1 MGLQP
6 DTLPN
11 GSSLLLTILHHFVV
25 LRIRPRMETSKCPCN
40 LIWQYCTN
48 SHGLMLLSTNGLQTK
63 SPRPYTGLRGL
74 YWCLVLEYVQ
84 YHIGSES
91 GRERARREITSWTRM
106 SACYTLMQAWGWVR
120 LASRYAL
127 LTVEPHEYYGDKQHR
142 MIAKWDSKRKV
153 LLMTDCTAR

>member
-1 MGLQP
+1 
-6 DTLPN
+6 
-11 GSSLLLTILHHFVV
+11 
-25 LRIRPRMETSKCPCN
+25 
-40 LIWQYCTN
+40 
-48 SHGLMLLSTNGLQTK
+48 
-63 SPRPYTGLRGL
+63 
-74 YWCLVLEYVQ
+74 
-84 YHIGSES
+84 
-91 GRERARREITSWTRM
+91 M